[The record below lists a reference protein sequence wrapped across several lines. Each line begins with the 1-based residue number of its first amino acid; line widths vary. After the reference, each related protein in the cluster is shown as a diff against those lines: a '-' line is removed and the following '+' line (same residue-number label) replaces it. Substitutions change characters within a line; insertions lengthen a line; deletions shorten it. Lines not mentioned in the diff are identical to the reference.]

1 MTFEIPRLYAIID
14 AARVDTISPV
24 EMAEILLD
32 AGVKLIQYRN
42 KNGSSRRLF
51 ETSRQIADRVRAA
64 GGIFIVNDR
73 ADVALLA
80 GADGVHVGQD
90 DLPVELA
97 RRVLEAPGVLAKP
110 RPGIIGCSTHNLEQV
125 SEADRTS
132 VDYIAFG
139 PVFATQSK
147 QKPDPLVGLDGLR
160 AARKATRKPLVAIG
174 GITLASATA
183 VMEAGADSVAVI
195 GDLARDTANRA
206 REFLR
211 ILQTVEKVPKPS
223 C

>member
-32 AGVKLIQYRN
+32 AGVKLIQYRD

-51 ETSRQIADRVRAA
+51 ETSRQIADPVRAA

-132 VDYIAFG
+132 ADYIAFG

-147 QKPDPLVGLDGLR
+147 QKPDALVGLDGLR

-183 VMEAGADSVAVI
+183 VMEAGADSVALI
-195 GDLARDTANRA
+195 GDLVKDTPNRA